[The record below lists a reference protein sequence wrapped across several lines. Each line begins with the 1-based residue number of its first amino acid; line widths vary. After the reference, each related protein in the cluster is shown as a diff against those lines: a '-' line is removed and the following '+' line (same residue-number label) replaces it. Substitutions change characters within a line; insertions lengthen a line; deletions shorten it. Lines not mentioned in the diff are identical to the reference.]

1 MTDNSIHE
9 RYRQLAFAIIIQRV
23 NDFLNDKV
31 AEDDFYRWCTSC
43 IYFDYLSVDGERLF
57 LKVIKL
63 KNKGVKNVRNEYGKT
78 IGKEINQ
85 DETL

>member
-1 MTDNSIHE
+1 MTDNVIHE

-31 AEDDFYRWCTSC
+31 TEDDFFRWCTSC
-43 IYFDYLSVDGERLF
+43 IYFAYLSVDGERLF

-63 KNKGVKNVRNEYGKT
+63 KNKGVKNVRSEYGKT
-78 IGKEINQ
+78 IGKEI
-85 DETL
+85 